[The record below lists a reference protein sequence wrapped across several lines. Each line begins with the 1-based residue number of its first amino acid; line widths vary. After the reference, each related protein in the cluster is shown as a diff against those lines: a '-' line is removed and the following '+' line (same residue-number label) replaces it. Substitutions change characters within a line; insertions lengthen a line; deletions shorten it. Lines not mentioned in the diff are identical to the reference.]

1 LVALLPPAWS
11 LPEPDLTQHGHK
23 SLPFGQV
30 CSACAR
36 TSAVDA
42 ACASK
47 AAKRCSICFKRLS
60 DSSSVTLW
68 GLLLSYALIGMNVSI
83 FWDTNI
89 KSRLII
95 SRREDRFHG
104 EVIVRADVY
113 AIFGLRSGYLNRYR
127 PGAVSSSRTR
137 ARSYVCFCNL
147 TRNRRRRIAD
157 GFETKY
163 LSLSNLRRFSSINPR
178 PRLRAFR
185 RFDGGQGRIH
195 AFAPQATMRWS
206 VVGALV

>member
-1 LVALLPPAWS
+1 MTHLRHTLGPPPK
-11 LPEPDLTQHGHK
+11 LCFDRH
-23 SLPFGQV
+23 
-30 CSACAR
+30 
-36 TSAVDA
+36 DA
-42 ACASK
+42 
-47 AAKRCSICFKRLS
+47 
-60 DSSSVTLW
+60 
-68 GLLLSYALIGMNVSI
+68 SI

-185 RFDGGQGRIH
+185 QCASTVVREESTRSLPKRRCAGQWWERWFSLFPDAKSAFLVPITRRPCSQCSTPTVCAATSRGGRVRSLKWRKRSSG
-195 AFAPQATMRWS
+195 
-206 VVGALV
+206 